1 LAHRDFAAPLAT
13 RIKNINAVFLNSWST
28 PTCRVGGAVNS
39 WVEIFRPGIQFGFV
53 KVIVIAVVIGLLAG
67 LLGSLCGVG
76 GGIVMVPAFVG
87 LLGFAQQKAVATS
100 LAIIV
105 VTSLVSTMNNTFK
118 AGHLVDWKIVAL
130 VGAASAMAAWFG
142 TDLMRS
148 LSNQTLTRIFGV
160 VLVLFGARMLMK
172 G

>member
-1 LAHRDFAAPLAT
+1 MQH
-13 RIKNINAVFLNSWST
+13 
-28 PTCRVGGAVNS
+28 
-39 WVEIFRPGIQFGFV
+39 GFV
-53 KVIVIAVVIGLLAG
+53 KVIAIAVLIGLLAG
-67 LLGSLCGVG
+67 LLGALCGVG

-105 VTSLVSTMNNTFK
+105 VTSLVSTVNNTIK

-130 VGAASAMAAWFG
+130 VGAASALAAWFG

-160 VLVLFGARMLMK
+160 VLVLFGARMLIK